1 MPEPFSSS
9 VEVRFIDRDHVI
21 HDLRVAAAA
30 AKRAYPEIVKVLLF
44 GSLVD
49 GTWTADSDADLMI
62 VVRKEFSDFFE
73 SCRYQIY
80 AGAIRTDSLVYSE
93 GEFEKLACDPESFV
107 GQNLSMAIEL

>member
-1 MPEPFSSS
+1 MREASLSSAG
-9 VEVRFIDRDHVI
+9 VRFIDRDQVI
-21 HDLRVAAAA
+21 RDLRAAVAK

-62 VVRKEFSDFFE
+62 VVRKDFADFFE

-80 AGAIRTDSLVYSE
+80 VDSIPTQSLVYSAA
-93 GEFEKLACDPESFV
+93 EFEKLASDPESFV
-107 GQNLSMAIEL
+107 TRNLARAIEL

>member
-9 VEVRFIDRDHVI
+9 VEVRFIDRDQVMWG
-21 HDLRVAAAA
+21 LRAAVAE

-62 VVRKEFSDFFE
+62 VVRKDFTDLFE

-80 AGAIRTDSLVYSE
+80 VDCIPTDSLVYSE
-93 GEFEKLACDPESFV
+93 AEFEKLASDPESFV
-107 GQNLSMAIEL
+107 TQNLATAVEV

>member
-9 VEVRFIDRDHVI
+9 VEVRFIDRDQVI
-21 HDLRVAAAA
+21 RDLRAAVAE
-30 AKRAYPEIVKVLLF
+30 AKRTYPEIVKVLLF

-62 VVRKEFSDFFE
+62 VVRKDFADFFE

-80 AGAIRTDSLVYSE
+80 TSAIPIDSLVYSE
-93 GEFEKLACDPESFV
+93 ADFEKLSGDPESFV
-107 GQNLSMAIEL
+107 ARNLATAVEL